1 MIRGSDIKVSPSM
14 FETNAVSMS
23 CESESNSE
31 LIFSNMKLHTPPLQD
46 EEGIVADIVLDSKN
60 GPACPRVKLCTE
72 SVCVTVQY

>member
-1 MIRGSDIKVSPSM
+1 M
-14 FETNAVSMS
+14 FEANTVSIS

-60 GPACPRVKLCTE
+60 GPACPRVKLYNVVDPSIP
-72 SVCVTVQY
+72 SVMVNELCIL